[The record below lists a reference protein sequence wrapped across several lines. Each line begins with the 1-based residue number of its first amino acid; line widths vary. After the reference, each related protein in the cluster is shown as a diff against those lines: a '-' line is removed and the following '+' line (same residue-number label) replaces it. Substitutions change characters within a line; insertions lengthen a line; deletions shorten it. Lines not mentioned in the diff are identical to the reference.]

1 MDDLSDIIVAGVD
14 VSKAQLDVV
23 VLPGDRYRRWS
34 YDLSGLEQLVQ
45 WLRSLEVGMVVLEAS
60 GGLERRL
67 VGYLASA
74 GLSWHVANPRQV
86 RDFARATG
94 QLAKTDKID
103 GRVIAL
109 MGRKLRPKAHVLP
122 EKSRQTLKAGV
133 ARYEQLMCMRI
144 AERNRLDRCDD
155 SQIEAMTQRMIDQI
169 DRQLEQVLAWMDR
182 QVDADTQLR
191 EQVRRVESV
200 PGIGRLTAVRLVA
213 MTPELGQCNR
223 QQIARLIGVAPINR
237 DSGTLRG
244 KRTTGG
250 GRRAV
255 RKLLY
260 MPTIVA
266 TRYNPVIRVTY
277 QHLLAQGKPKMVA
290 LIACMRKLIILINSM
305 AREQQTWR
313 QFLPQT

>member
-1 MDDLSDIIVAGVD
+1 
-14 VSKAQLDVV
+14 
-23 VLPGDRYRRWS
+23 
-34 YDLSGLEQLVQ
+34 
-45 WLRSLEVGMVVLEAS
+45 VGH
-60 GGLERRL
+60 
-67 VGYLASA
+67 LATA
-74 GLSWHVANPRQV
+74 ELSWHVANPRQV

-109 MGRKLRPKAHVLP
+109 LGQKLRPQPHVLP
-122 EKSRQTLKAGV
+122 EKSRQTLKASV
-133 ARYEQLMCMRI
+133 ARYEQLMRMRI

-169 DRQLEQVLAWMDR
+169 DRQLEEVLALMNK

-191 EQVRRVESV
+191 DEVQRAESA
-200 PGIGRLTAVRLVA
+200 PGIGRLTALRLVA
-213 MTPELGQCNR
+213 MTPELGRCNR

-266 TRYNPVIRVTY
+266 TRYNPVIRATY

-305 AREQQTWR
+305 AREQQTWS
-313 QFLPQT
+313 QFLPQP